1 MGPYAT
7 SNRDRK
13 TDLTMTTAVKNPN
26 PGPTDMQAFAFV
38 QSLAAELSKGK
49 VELPSFPDIA
59 LRVRKALSDDNV
71 TQDMV
76 VRVVGSEPALAAR
89 LMQIGNSAA
98 LNFSGKPI
106 TELRTAIARMGF
118 NMVRSA
124 AIAFAMSQLKK
135 QDALKGLEKPLE
147 DLWKRSA
154 AVAAMSHAV
163 ARRYSKVNPDTALLA
178 GLLHGIGELYILT
191 RSAQHPGLFANQA
204 AYTAVVRDW
213 HAAIAKA
220 LLENWEMAGEVI
232 EAVSN
237 FEDLERSHSGPV
249 DLTDV
254 VTVGSL
260 LAAFKDHPETIELNM
275 HDVAACKRM
284 KIDRAS
290 YEQLIDE
297 SEHEIDTLRQAL
309 GA

>member
-1 MGPYAT
+1 MNTAPAQAT
-7 SNRDRK
+7 KSTVD
-13 TDLTMTTAVKNPN
+13 AE
-26 PGPTDMQAFAFV
+26 AFAFV
-38 QSLAAELSKGK
+38 QALASELSRGK
-49 VELPSFPDIA
+49 VDLPSFPDIA
-59 LRVRKALSDDNV
+59 LRVRKVLADEEVS
-71 TQDMV
+71 QEQV

-89 LMQIGNSAA
+89 LMQIANSAA
-98 LNFSGKPI
+98 LNFTGKPI
-106 TELRTAIARMGF
+106 TDMRTAINRMGH

-135 QDALKGLEKPLE
+135 VDSLKGLEKPLD
-147 DLWKRSA
+147 DLWKSSA

-163 ARRYSKVNPDTALLA
+163 AKRYSKVNPDTGMLA
-178 GLLHGIGELYILT
+178 GLLHGIGKLYILT
-191 RSAQHPGLFANQA
+191 RSSKHPALFADTSTYNQI
-204 AYTAVVRDW
+204 VRDW
-213 HAAIAKA
+213 HSPVAKA
-220 LLENWEMAGEVI
+220 LLENWDMAEEIVN
-232 EAVSN
+232 AVSEY
-237 FEDLERSHSGPV
+237 EDMERVHSGPV

-254 VTVGSL
+254 LTVGNL
-260 LAAFKDHPETIELNM
+260 LAAFKEHPESLEINM

>member
-1 MGPYAT
+1 MAQAKISPDPEDT
-7 SNRDRK
+7 
-13 TDLTMTTAVKNPN
+13 TMNTAAQTHSSSPSD
-26 PGPTDMQAFAFV
+26 PQAFAFV

-59 LRVRKALSDDNV
+59 LRVRKVLSDENV
-71 TQDMV
+71 SQDMV

-89 LMQIGNSAA
+89 LMQIANSAA

-106 TELRTAIARMGF
+106 TELRTAISRMGF

-135 QDALKGLEKPLE
+135 QDALKGLEAPLQE
-147 DLWKRSA
+147 LWQRSA

-163 ARRYSKVNPDTALLA
+163 ARRYSKVNPDTGLLA
-178 GLLHGIGELYILT
+178 GLLHGIGQLYILT

-204 AYTAVVRDW
+204 VYTAIVRDW
-213 HAAIAKA
+213 HSAIAKA
-220 LLENWEMAGEVI
+220 LLENWEMAEEVV

-237 FEDLERSHSGPV
+237 FEDLERVHSGPV

-254 VTVGSL
+254 VTVGNL

-284 KIDRAS
+284 QIDRAS

>member
-1 MGPYAT
+1 M
-7 SNRDRK
+7 S
-13 TDLTMTTAVKNPN
+13 TAASKPN
-26 PGPTDMQAFAFV
+26 SAANDAEGFAFV

-59 LRVRKALSDDNV
+59 LRVRKVLSDDNV
-71 TQDMV
+71 SQDMV

-89 LMQIGNSAA
+89 LMQIANSAA

-106 TELRTAIARMGF
+106 TELRTAISRMGF

-135 QDALKGLEKPLE
+135 VDSLKGLEKPL
-147 DLWKRSA
+147 DQLWKRSA

-163 ARRYSKVNPDTALLA
+163 ARRFSKVNPDTALLA
-178 GLLHGIGELYILT
+178 GLLHGIGQLYILT
-191 RSAQHPGLFANQA
+191 RCRRHPTLFADQA
-204 AYTAVVRDW
+204 AYNTIVRDW
-213 HAAIAKA
+213 HSAIAKA
-220 LLENWEMAGEVI
+220 LLENWEMAEEVI

-237 FEDLERSHSGPV
+237 HGDLERSHTGPV

-254 VTVGSL
+254 VTVGNL
-260 LAAFKDHPETIELNM
+260 LTTFKEHPESIELNM
-275 HDVAACKRM
+275 HNVAACKRM

-297 SEHEIDTLRQAL
+297 SEHEIDTLHQAL
-309 GA
+309 GGA

>member
-1 MGPYAT
+1 
-7 SNRDRK
+7 
-13 TDLTMTTAVKNPN
+13 MTTAAKNAN
-26 PGPTDMQAFAFV
+26 TGPADMQAFAFV

-59 LRVRKALSDDNV
+59 LRVRKVLSDENV
-71 TQDMV
+71 SQDMV

-106 TELRTAIARMGF
+106 TELRTAISRMGF

-147 DLWKRSA
+147 ELWKRSA
-154 AVAAMSHAV
+154 TVAAMAHAV
-163 ARRYSKVNPDTALLA
+163 ARRYSKVNPDMALLA
-178 GLLHGIGELYILT
+178 GLLHGIGQLYILT

-204 AYTAVVRDW
+204 AYTAIVRDW
-213 HAAIAKA
+213 HSAIAKA
-220 LLENWEMAGEVI
+220 LLENWEMAEEVI

-254 VTVGSL
+254 VTVGNL
-260 LAAFKDHPETIELNM
+260 LASFKDHPETIELNM
-275 HDVAACKRM
+275 HDVAACQRM

-297 SEHEIDTLRQAL
+297 SEQEIETLRQAL